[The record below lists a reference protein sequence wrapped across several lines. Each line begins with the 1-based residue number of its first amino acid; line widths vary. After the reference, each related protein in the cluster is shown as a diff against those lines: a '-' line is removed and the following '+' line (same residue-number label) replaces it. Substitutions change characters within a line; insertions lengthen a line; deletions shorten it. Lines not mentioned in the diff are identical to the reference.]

1 MISPFMMKW
10 SSPFKQNGGFMMVT
24 DSDSFHIYPRTSMT
38 RDDYYGVVA
47 SLGRPV
53 NRLFNWI
60 SCSSFGLLEKSVS
73 QTPVVDPD
81 LSH

>member
-1 MISPFMMKW
+1 
-10 SSPFKQNGGFMMVT
+10 MMVT
-24 DSDSFHIYPRTSMT
+24 DSDSIHIYPRTSMT
-38 RDDYYGVVA
+38 RDDYFGVVA

-60 SCSSFGLLEKSVS
+60 SCSSCGLPEKSVS

>member
-1 MISPFMMKW
+1 
-10 SSPFKQNGGFMMVT
+10 
-24 DSDSFHIYPRTSMT
+24 MT

-60 SCSSFGLLEKSVS
+60 SCSSFGLPEKSVS